1 MCDVNYYG
9 GPPMSMR
16 VRIYHTGFVL
26 QFSVTFGF
34 FYYLQSSIFTFKGY
48 FPMFHFF
55 TLMTGILLL
64 FTLVTLN
71 MVSPPIIKQEADGIG
86 EI

>member
-1 MCDVNYYG
+1 
-9 GPPMSMR
+9 
-16 VRIYHTGFVL
+16 
-26 QFSVTFGF
+26 
-34 FYYLQSSIFTFKGY
+34 
-48 FPMFHFF
+48 MFHFF